1 MEIKEG
7 IFRGN
12 LVTIGRTSGR
22 EHIVELRGVK
32 HDGKVYFSRH
42 LPNSDWFKNVIKNQ
56 KVAVI
61 FQGARYSGM
70 AKVVT
75 DEALNQKISHL
86 KYPGEERANEKRVAI
101 EITLCE

>member
-1 MEIKEG
+1 MEIKDG

-12 LVTIGRTSGR
+12 LVTIGRISNK

-32 HDGKVYFSRH
+32 HEGKVYFSRH
-42 LPNSDWFKNVIKNQ
+42 LPDSDWFKNIIKNQ

-61 FQGARYSGM
+61 FEDARYSGI

-75 DEALNQKISHL
+75 DEVLNQKISHL
-86 KYPGEERANEKRVAI
+86 KYPDEERANEKRVSV
-101 EITLCE
+101 EITLYE

>member
-1 MEIKEG
+1 MEIKDG

-12 LVTIGRTSGR
+12 LVTVGRISNK

-32 HDGKVYFSRH
+32 HEGKVYFSRH
-42 LPNSDWFKNVIKNQ
+42 LPDSDWFKNIIKNQ

-61 FQGARYSGM
+61 FEDVRYSGI

-75 DEALNQKISHL
+75 DETLNQKISHL
-86 KYPGEERANEKRVAI
+86 KYPGQERANEKRVSV
-101 EITLCE
+101 EIKLYE